1 VRGRRFSAIRQAVW
15 NSSNASGVGTC
26 CNGKV
31 NCSAFARLDAVQFM
45 KTGDVGKS
53 AEIERDKK
61 EGRMRRRNK
70 QADVDKID

>member
-1 VRGRRFSAIRQAVW
+1 
-15 NSSNASGVGTC
+15 
-26 CNGKV
+26 
-31 NCSAFARLDAVQFM
+31 M